1 MFKCKECGTEY
12 QIKPDYC
19 DCGNDIFEEILPAKP
34 AESEKTTVEKKDD
47 TYIEENR
54 LGHPIDE
61 KSYNNIQKETEVR
74 TFKKNVQTIQ
84 PYAIITFAVCLI
96 LSLLI
101 ILFAFNPKNISE
113 QNSNTKSETIKAQQV
128 PSIEKIWNNST
139 EGLSEYQSKAKVE
152 QTEQTKETKP
162 VVKQEETSK
171 KKVEVT
177 KPKKQEVKPIVK
189 TTPTT
194 EKTTNTTQKT
204 KTQIQQKITL
214 SVNATQ
220 ANKPKANPQ
229 EITNYNIKLRN
240 HIASKINFLSIVG
253 DGTCTFSFKV
263 TSDGTLTNKKATK
276 LSENESLNEAVYNAL
291 RQVYSYNA
299 PPVGYKSEM
308 LNLTVKMYNN
318 SYEVYLN

>member
-12 QIKPDYC
+12 QKKPDYC
-19 DCGNDIFEEILPAKP
+19 DCGNDTFEEVLPPKP
-34 AESEKTTVEKKDD
+34 AERENTTVETKDD
-47 TYIEENR
+47 MWVEEN
-54 LGHPIDE
+54 GFVYPIDE
-61 KSYNNIQKETEVR
+61 KSYNNRQKESEMR
-74 TFKKNVQTIQ
+74 TVKNNVQTVQ

-113 QNSNTKSETIKAQQV
+113 QNSNTKSKAIKTQQV

-152 QTEQTKETKP
+152 QTEQTKP
-162 VVKQEETSK
+162 IVRQEETSK
-171 KKVEVT
+171 KKIEVT
-177 KPKKQEVKPIVK
+177 KPKKQEVKSTVK
-189 TTPTT
+189 TIPTT
-194 EKTTNTTQKT
+194 AKTTNNIQKT
-204 KTQIQQKITL
+204 KTQIQQKITP
-214 SVNATQ
+214 SANTTQ
-220 ANKPKANPQ
+220 GNKPKANPQ
-229 EITNYNIKLRN
+229 EIANYNIKLRN

-299 PPVGYKSEM
+299 PPIGYKSEM

>member
-12 QIKPDYC
+12 QTKPDYC
-19 DCGNDIFEEILPAKP
+19 DCGNDTFEEVLPPKP
-34 AESEKTTVEKKDD
+34 AERENTTVETKDD
-47 TYIEENR
+47 MWVEEN
-54 LGHPIDE
+54 GFGYPIDE
-61 KSYNNIQKETEVR
+61 KSYNNMQKESEMR
-74 TFKKNVQTIQ
+74 TVKNNVQTVQ

-101 ILFAFNPKNISE
+101 ILFAFNPKNIDE
-113 QNSNTKSETIKAQQV
+113 QKAEQKSETVNSQNL
-128 PSIEKIWNNST
+128 PTSIEKIWDNST

-152 QTEQTKETKP
+152 QTEQTKTI
-162 VVKQEETSK
+162 VKQEETSK

-177 KPKKQEVKPIVK
+177 KTNKREVKPVVK

-194 EKTTNTTQKT
+194 IKSANNVQKT
-204 KTQIQQKITL
+204 KTQTQPKVT
-214 SVNATQ
+214 SHNANVTQ
-220 ANKPKANPQ
+220 LNKPKANQQ
-229 EITNYNIKLRN
+229 EIANYNIKLRN

-263 TSDGTLTNKKATK
+263 TSDGTLTNKKAIK

-299 PPVGYKSEM
+299 PPIGYKSNM

>member
-12 QIKPDYC
+12 QTKPDYC
-19 DCGNDIFEEILPAKP
+19 DCGNDTFEEVLPPKP
-34 AESEKTTVEKKDD
+34 AERENTTVETKDD
-47 TYIEENR
+47 MWVEEN
-54 LGHPIDE
+54 GFGYPIDE
-61 KSYNNIQKETEVR
+61 KSYNNMQKESEMR
-74 TFKKNVQTIQ
+74 TVKNNVQTVQ

-113 QNSNTKSETIKAQQV
+113 QNSNTKSETIKTQQV

-152 QTEQTKETKP
+152 QTEQTKP
-162 VVKQEETSK
+162 IVKQEETSK
-171 KKVEVT
+171 KKIEVT
-177 KPKKQEVKPIVK
+177 KPKKQEVKSTVK
-189 TTPTT
+189 TIPTT
-194 EKTTNTTQKT
+194 AKTTNNIQKT
-204 KTQIQQKITL
+204 KTQIQQKITP
-214 SVNATQ
+214 SANTTQ

-229 EITNYNIKLRN
+229 EIANYNIKLRN

-299 PPVGYKSEM
+299 PPIGYKSEM

>member
-12 QIKPDYC
+12 QTKPDYC
-19 DCGNDIFEEILPAKP
+19 DCGNDTFEEVLPPKP
-34 AESEKTTVEKKDD
+34 AERENTTVETKDD
-47 TYIEENR
+47 MWVEEN
-54 LGHPIDE
+54 GFGYPIDE
-61 KSYNNIQKETEVR
+61 KSYNNMQKESEMR
-74 TFKKNVQTIQ
+74 TVKNNVQTVQ

-113 QNSNTKSETIKAQQV
+113 QNSNTKSETIKTQQV

-152 QTEQTKETKP
+152 QTEQTKP
-162 VVKQEETSK
+162 IVKQEETSK
-171 KKVEVT
+171 KKIELT
-177 KPKKQEVKPIVK
+177 KPKKQEVKSTVK
-189 TTPTT
+189 TIPTT
-194 EKTTNTTQKT
+194 AKTTNNIQKT
-204 KTQIQQKITL
+204 KTQIQQKITP
-214 SVNATQ
+214 SANTTQ
-220 ANKPKANPQ
+220 ANKPKASPQ
-229 EITNYNIKLRN
+229 EIANYNIKLRN

-299 PPVGYKSEM
+299 PPIGYKSEM

>member
-12 QIKPDYC
+12 QTKPDYC
-19 DCGNDIFEEILPAKP
+19 DCGNDTFEEVLPPKP
-34 AESEKTTVEKKDD
+34 AERENTTVETKDD
-47 TYIEENR
+47 MWVEEN
-54 LGHPIDE
+54 GFGYPIDE
-61 KSYNNIQKETEVR
+61 KSYNNMQKESEKR
-74 TFKKNVQTIQ
+74 TVKNNVQTVQ

-101 ILFAFNPKNISE
+101 ILFAFNPKNIFE
-113 QNSNTKSETIKAQQV
+113 QNSNTKSETIKTQQV

-152 QTEQTKETKP
+152 QTEQTKP
-162 VVKQEETSK
+162 IVKQEETSK
-171 KKVEVT
+171 KKIEVT
-177 KPKKQEVKPIVK
+177 KPKKQEVKSTVK
-189 TTPTT
+189 TIPTT
-194 EKTTNTTQKT
+194 AKTTNNIQKT
-204 KTQIQQKITL
+204 KTQIQQKITP
-214 SVNATQ
+214 SANTTQ

-229 EITNYNIKLRN
+229 EIANYNIKLRN

-299 PPVGYKSEM
+299 PPIGYKSEM

>member
-12 QIKPDYC
+12 QTKPDYC
-19 DCGNDIFEEILPAKP
+19 DCGNDTFEEVLPPKP
-34 AESEKTTVEKKDD
+34 AERENTTVETKDD
-47 TYIEENR
+47 MWVEEN
-54 LGHPIDE
+54 GFGYPIDE
-61 KSYNNIQKETEVR
+61 KSYNNMQKESEKR
-74 TFKKNVQTIQ
+74 TVKNNVQTVQ

-113 QNSNTKSETIKAQQV
+113 QNSNTKSETIKTQQV

-152 QTEQTKETKP
+152 QTEQTKP
-162 VVKQEETSK
+162 IVKQEETSK

-177 KPKKQEVKPIVK
+177 KPKKQEVKSTVK
-189 TTPTT
+189 TIPTT
-194 EKTTNTTQKT
+194 AKTTNNIQKT
-204 KTQIQQKITL
+204 KTQIQQKITP
-214 SVNATQ
+214 SANTTQ

-229 EITNYNIKLRN
+229 EIANYNIKLRN

-299 PPVGYKSEM
+299 PPIGYKSEM

>member
-12 QIKPDYC
+12 QTKPDYC
-19 DCGNDIFEEILPAKP
+19 DCGNDTFEEVLPPKP
-34 AESEKTTVEKKDD
+34 AERENTTVETKDD
-47 TYIEENR
+47 MWVEEN
-54 LGHPIDE
+54 GFGYPIDE
-61 KSYNNIQKETEVR
+61 KSYNNMQKESEKR
-74 TFKKNVQTIQ
+74 TVKNNVQTVQ

-113 QNSNTKSETIKAQQV
+113 QNSNTKSETIKTQQV

-152 QTEQTKETKP
+152 QTEQTKP
-162 VVKQEETSK
+162 IVKQEETSK
-171 KKVEVT
+171 KKIELT
-177 KPKKQEVKPIVK
+177 KPKKQEVKSTVK
-189 TTPTT
+189 TIPTT
-194 EKTTNTTQKT
+194 AKTTNNIQKT
-204 KTQIQQKITL
+204 KTQIQQKITP
-214 SVNATQ
+214 SANTTQ
-220 ANKPKANPQ
+220 ANKPKASPQ
-229 EITNYNIKLRN
+229 EIANYNIKLRN

-299 PPVGYKSEM
+299 PPIGYKSEM

>member
-1 MFKCKECGTEY
+1 MR
-12 QIKPDYC
+12 
-19 DCGNDIFEEILPAKP
+19 
-34 AESEKTTVEKKDD
+34 TVK
-47 TYIEENR
+47 N
-54 LGHPIDE
+54 
-61 KSYNNIQKETEVR
+61 
-74 TFKKNVQTIQ
+74 NVQTVQ
-84 PYAIITFAVCLI
+84 PYTIITFAVCLI

-113 QNSNTKSETIKAQQV
+113 QNSNTKSETIKTQQV

-152 QTEQTKETKP
+152 QTEQTKP
-162 VVKQEETSK
+162 IVKQEETSK
-171 KKVEVT
+171 KKIELT
-177 KPKKQEVKPIVK
+177 KPKKQEVKSTVK
-189 TTPTT
+189 TIPTT
-194 EKTTNTTQKT
+194 AKTTNNIQKT
-204 KTQIQQKITL
+204 KTQIQQKITP
-214 SVNATQ
+214 SANTTQ

-229 EITNYNIKLRN
+229 EIANYNIKLRN

>member
-12 QIKPDYC
+12 QTKPDYC
-19 DCGNDIFEEILPAKP
+19 DCGNDTFEEVLPPKP
-34 AESEKTTVEKKDD
+34 AERENTTVETKDD
-47 TYIEENR
+47 MWVEKNGFGY
-54 LGHPIDE
+54 PIDE
-61 KSYNNIQKETEVR
+61 KSYNNMQKESEMR
-74 TFKKNVQTIQ
+74 TVKNNVQTVQ
-84 PYAIITFAVCLI
+84 PYTIITFAVCLI

-113 QNSNTKSETIKAQQV
+113 QNSNTKSETIKTQQV

-152 QTEQTKETKP
+152 QTEQTKP
-162 VVKQEETSK
+162 IVKQEETSK
-171 KKVEVT
+171 KKIELT
-177 KPKKQEVKPIVK
+177 KPKKQEVKSTVK
-189 TTPTT
+189 TIPTT
-194 EKTTNTTQKT
+194 AKTTNNIQKT
-204 KTQIQQKITL
+204 KTQIQQKITP
-214 SVNATQ
+214 SANTTQ

-229 EITNYNIKLRN
+229 EIANYNIKLRN

>member
-12 QIKPDYC
+12 QTKPDYC
-19 DCGNDIFEEILPAKP
+19 DCGNDTFEEVLPPKP
-34 AESEKTTVEKKDD
+34 AERENTTVETKDD
-47 TYIEENR
+47 MWVEEN
-54 LGHPIDE
+54 GFGYPIDE
-61 KSYNNIQKETEVR
+61 KSYNNMQKESEKR
-74 TFKKNVQTIQ
+74 TVKNNVQTVQ

-113 QNSNTKSETIKAQQV
+113 QNSNTKSETIKTQQV

-152 QTEQTKETKP
+152 QTEQTKP
-162 VVKQEETSK
+162 IVKQEETSK
-171 KKVEVT
+171 KKIEVT
-177 KPKKQEVKPIVK
+177 KPKKQEVKSTVK
-189 TTPTT
+189 TIPTT
-194 EKTTNTTQKT
+194 AKTTNNIQKT
-204 KTQIQQKITL
+204 KTQIQQKITP
-214 SVNATQ
+214 SANTTQ

-229 EITNYNIKLRN
+229 EIANYNIKLRN

-299 PPVGYKSEM
+299 PPIGYKSEM

>member
-12 QIKPDYC
+12 QTKPDYC
-19 DCGNDIFEEILPAKP
+19 DCGNDTFEEVLPPKP
-34 AESEKTTVEKKDD
+34 VERENTTVETKDD
-47 TYIEENR
+47 MWVEEN
-54 LGHPIDE
+54 GFGYPIDE
-61 KSYNNIQKETEVR
+61 KSYNNMQKESEMR
-74 TFKKNVQTIQ
+74 TVKNNVQTVQ

-113 QNSNTKSETIKAQQV
+113 QNSNTKSETIKTQQV

-152 QTEQTKETKP
+152 QTEQTKP
-162 VVKQEETSK
+162 IVKQEETTK
-171 KKVEVT
+171 KKIEVT
-177 KPKKQEVKPIVK
+177 KPKKQEVKSTVK
-189 TTPTT
+189 TIPTT
-194 EKTTNTTQKT
+194 AKTTNNIQKT
-204 KTQIQQKITL
+204 KTQIQQKITP
-214 SVNATQ
+214 SANTTQ

-229 EITNYNIKLRN
+229 EIANYNIKLRN

>member
-12 QIKPDYC
+12 QTKPDYC
-19 DCGNDIFEEILPAKP
+19 DCGNDTFEEVLPPKP
-34 AESEKTTVEKKDD
+34 AERENTTVETKDD
-47 TYIEENR
+47 MWVEEN
-54 LGHPIDE
+54 GFGYPVDE
-61 KSYNNIQKETEVR
+61 QSYNNMQKESEKR
-74 TFKKNVQTIQ
+74 TVKNNVQTVQ

-113 QNSNTKSETIKAQQV
+113 QNSNTKSETIKTQQV

-152 QTEQTKETKP
+152 QTEQTKP
-162 VVKQEETSK
+162 IVKQEETSK
-171 KKVEVT
+171 KKIEVT
-177 KPKKQEVKPIVK
+177 KPKKQEVKSTVK
-189 TTPTT
+189 TIPTT
-194 EKTTNTTQKT
+194 AKTTNNIQKT
-204 KTQIQQKITL
+204 KTQIQQKITP
-214 SVNATQ
+214 SANTTQ

-229 EITNYNIKLRN
+229 EIANYNIKLRN

-263 TSDGTLTNKKATK
+263 TSEGTLTNKKATK

-299 PPVGYKSEM
+299 PPIGYKSEM

>member
-12 QIKPDYC
+12 QTKPDYC
-19 DCGNDIFEEILPAKP
+19 DCGNDTFEEVLPPKP
-34 AESEKTTVEKKDD
+34 AERENTTVETKDD
-47 TYIEENR
+47 MWVEEN
-54 LGHPIDE
+54 GFGYPVDE
-61 KSYNNIQKETEVR
+61 QSYNNMQKESEKR
-74 TFKKNVQTIQ
+74 TVKNNVQTVQ

-113 QNSNTKSETIKAQQV
+113 QNSNTKSETIKTQQV

-152 QTEQTKETKP
+152 QTEQTKP
-162 VVKQEETSK
+162 IVKQEENK
-171 KKVEVT
+171 KKKIEVT
-177 KPKKQEVKPIVK
+177 KPKKQEVKSTVK
-189 TTPTT
+189 TIPTT
-194 EKTTNTTQKT
+194 AKTTNNIQKT
-204 KTQIQQKITL
+204 KTQIQQKITP
-214 SVNATQ
+214 SANTTQ

-229 EITNYNIKLRN
+229 EIANYNIKLRN

-263 TSDGTLTNKKATK
+263 TSEGTLTNKKATK

-299 PPVGYKSEM
+299 PPIGYKSEM

>member
-12 QIKPDYC
+12 QTKPDYC
-19 DCGNDIFEEILPAKP
+19 DCGNDTFEEVLPPKP
-34 AESEKTTVEKKDD
+34 TEKENTTVETKDD
-47 TYIEENR
+47 MWVEEN
-54 LGHPIDE
+54 GFGYPIDE
-61 KSYNNIQKETEVR
+61 KSYNNMQKESEKR
-74 TFKKNVQTIQ
+74 TVKNNVQTVQ

-113 QNSNTKSETIKAQQV
+113 QNSNTKSETIKTQQV

-152 QTEQTKETKP
+152 QTEQTKP
-162 VVKQEETSK
+162 IVKQEETSK
-171 KKVEVT
+171 KKIEVT
-177 KPKKQEVKPIVK
+177 KPKKQEVKSTVK
-189 TTPTT
+189 TIPTT
-194 EKTTNTTQKT
+194 AKTTNNIQKT
-204 KTQIQQKITL
+204 KTQIQQKITP
-214 SVNATQ
+214 SANTTQ

-229 EITNYNIKLRN
+229 EIANYNIKLRN

-299 PPVGYKSEM
+299 PPIGYKSEM